1 MSVHGASGAVLDSR
15 QCRAEGRL
23 SLTFVTSLPLLQL
36 MNPSWGKGRRGW
48 TSKGGQANFPPLRP
62 GGLCQ
67 DRPNTV
73 RTMGYHVHFPADR
86 SHSRAPACYMTK
98 GGPIKRSGRPLLKL
112 SLCPALSP
120 AFEEGGSERPAWG
133 QEVHR
138 LRSQTVATFP
148 TAAAVPSPRV
158 KSSGRALDGKVGTLN
173 HHRCNQRRL
182 FFSPKDMTRQSL
194 HYTDRGLRP
203 GKESDLCVYTYSA
216 CPLGACSL
224 EAGIGVQGTDDH
236 LDQCCQKFTQG

>member
-1 MSVHGASGAVLDSR
+1 MGKAQAHSQLGEGEEGLDIKGWAGQLPAPKARWPLSGQAKHR
-15 QCRAEGRL
+15 QDNGVSCSLSGRQE
-23 SLTFVTSLPLLQL
+23 SLPSQ
-36 MNPSWGKGRRGW
+36 G
-48 TSKGGQANFPPLRP
+48 
-62 GGLCQ
+62 
-67 DRPNTV
+67 
-73 RTMGYHVHFPADR
+73 
-86 SHSRAPACYMTK
+86 PACYMTK

-203 GKESDLCVYTYSA
+203 GKESDLCVYAYSA